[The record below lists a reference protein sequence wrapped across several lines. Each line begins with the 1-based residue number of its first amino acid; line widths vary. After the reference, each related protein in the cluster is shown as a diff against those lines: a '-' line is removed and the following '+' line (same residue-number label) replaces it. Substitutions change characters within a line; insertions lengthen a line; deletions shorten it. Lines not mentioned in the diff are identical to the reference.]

1 MKKTKIKIGLIGC
14 GAIGKSLM
22 IMAQKRFN
30 DSFEITALCDLD
42 QSKAQSLSKVLGCG
56 KVVDFK
62 TLIKTCDLVVEA
74 ASAKISFE
82 VACEALLKKRNV
94 LVMSIGGILG
104 KEGKLFEIARR
115 NKKRIFL
122 PSGAICG
129 LDGVKALALAGI
141 DRLTLKTYKP
151 PQALKGA
158 SFIEKNKIDLDAI
171 KEEKMIFSG
180 TAQQAVESFPQN
192 INVVAVLSIAAAG
205 LVVPRVEIYASPEL
219 KRNVHVIEVESKAA
233 RLSIR
238 CENVP
243 SPDNPKT
250 SYLAILSAAA
260 MLSGVSD
267 VVRVGS

>member
-1 MKKTKIKIGLIGC
+1 MKNKKIKIGLIGC

-22 IMAQKRFN
+22 MMAQKRFN
-30 DSFEITALCDLD
+30 DAFQITALCDLD
-42 QSKAQSLSKVLGCG
+42 HLKAKKLNKALGCG
-56 KVVDFK
+56 KVMGFK
-62 TLIKTCDLVVEA
+62 ALIKSCDLVVEA
-74 ASAKISFE
+74 ASAKISFD
-82 VACEALLKKRNV
+82 VAQEALLKKKNV

-104 KEGKLFEIARR
+104 REGKLFEIARR

-141 DRLTLKTYKP
+141 DSLTLKTYKP

-158 SFIEKNKIDLDAI
+158 AFIEKNKIDLDGI
-171 KEEKMIFSG
+171 KEETMIFSG
-180 TAQQAVESFPQN
+180 TAQEAVASFPQN
-192 INVVAVLSIAAAG
+192 INVVAVLSVAASG

-219 KRNVHVIEVESKAA
+219 SRNVHVIEVESKAA
-233 RLSIR
+233 RLLIR

-250 SYLAILSAAA
+250 SYLAILSALA

-267 VVRVGS
+267 SVRVGS

>member
-1 MKKTKIKIGLIGC
+1 MKHKKIRIGLIGC

-22 IMAQKRFN
+22 VMTQKRF
-30 DSFEITALCDLD
+30 DDVFEITALCDLD
-42 QSKAQSLSKVLGCG
+42 QSKAKNLSKLLGCG
-56 KVVDFK
+56 KVMNLK
-62 TLIKTCDLVVEA
+62 TLIRSCDLVVEA
-74 ASAKISFE
+74 ASAKVSFD
-82 VACEALLKKRNV
+82 VAHQALLKKRNV

-104 KEGKLFEIARR
+104 REGKLFEIARR

-158 SFIEKNKIDLDAI
+158 AFIEKNKIDLDAI
-171 KEEKMIFSG
+171 KKEKIIFSG
-180 TAQQAVESFPQN
+180 TAQEAVASFPQN
-192 INVVAVLSIAAAG
+192 INVVAVLSIAASG

-233 RLSIR
+233 RLLIR

-267 VVRVGS
+267 GVRVGS